1 MGSIS
6 RRIAAAAEREAVYAD
21 GELIVAAGDP
31 GTEMFV
37 VKSGEVVISR
47 RVNGRDVELDRI
59 GRGQFF
65 GEMSLLESLP
75 RDADARAVGPTHLL
89 VLGQG
94 GLLLRLRR
102 DPSFGLEMLQ
112 QLSRR
117 VRTLNAKLDAAGEP
131 ERP

>member
-1 MGSIS
+1 VSSIS
-6 RRIAAAAEREAVYAD
+6 SRIAAAAEREAAYAD
-21 GELIVAAGDP
+21 GERIVAAGEP

-37 VKSGEVVISR
+37 VKSGGVVISR
-47 RVNGRDVELDRI
+47 QVNGRDVELDRL

-75 RDADARAVGPTHLL
+75 RDADVRAVGPTRLL

-112 QLSRR
+112 QLSSR
-117 VRTLNAKLDAAGEP
+117 VRALNAKLDAVSDPEP
-131 ERP
+131 P